1 MKATEPIWTQAAA
14 SRQDR
19 NAATLARWIMRE
31 RPADVHNQAGLLR
44 LLNGDKLVAL
54 TETRTGARQTH
65 RRKPAEPDRGLA
77 WELVP

>member
-1 MKATEPIWTQAAA
+1 MMKATEPIWTQAA

-44 LLNGDKLVAL
+44 WHCQINLPWPKRV
-54 TETRTGARQTH
+54 
-65 RRKPAEPDRGLA
+65 
-77 WELVP
+77 